1 MAWGENNNK
10 GPWGNVG
17 GKKPADNKNAGEK
30 KQTAYKPE
38 ANSGSGGG
46 GDKIIDI
53 DKLFRTPNGKGN
65 GSAYYGGGKGNY
77 FINAKILM
85 TIIILALV
93 GWGLTGFYK
102 VDASEEG
109 VVLRFGKYNR
119 TASEGLRY
127 HLPSPI
133 EQVFI
138 VKKTRINSIEVGFR
152 SNKNSSRGYRN
163 YNYSSKEQKN
173 PSESLMLTG
182 DTNIAD
188 VSFVVQWRIKNSF
201 KYLFN
206 ITNPNE
212 TVKAVSE
219 SAMREVIGK
228 SYFAE
233 AMTTK
238 RNQIERDVESLIQS
252 TLDSYNAGI
261 EIYVVNLNDVQN
273 PSPVMPA
280 FLDVETAKQ
289 DMETAINK
297 AKSYE
302 NDIVPKARGEARKI
316 IQDAEA
322 YRKEVVSIAEGN
334 AARFE
339 SVYDEYRKAKD
350 VTKKR
355 IYLETME
362 DILKHTQKIIMD
374 SKAGNNV
381 LPYLPLNGLQN
392 K

>member
-10 GPWGNVG
+10 GPWGNTG
-17 GKKPADNKNAGEK
+17 AKKPTDNKNSGEK
-30 KQTAYKPE
+30 KQQSNKPE
-38 ANSGSGGG
+38 VSSGSGG

-53 DKLFRTPNGKGN
+53 DKLFRTPNGKG
-65 GSAYYGGGKGNY
+65 GGGAYYGGGKGGY
-77 FINAKILM
+77 FINSKILI

-152 SNKNSSRGYRN
+152 SNKSSSRGYN
-163 YNYSSKEQKN
+163 YNYGNKEQKN
-173 PSESLMLTG
+173 PSESLMLTS

-206 ITNPNE
+206 ITNPLE

-273 PSPVMPA
+273 PAPVMPA

-289 DMETAINK
+289 DKETAINK

-381 LPYLPLNGLQN
+381 LPYLPLNGLQS